1 MTEYEE
7 ITKKEW
13 KVSLLFIAA
22 LVVVLTVGSFAL
34 LPNRIF
40 EFIVLVV
47 AVICAVIIIVIRV
60 QGTAVFKCPKCG
72 QEFEI
77 SAFKNAMSPHG
88 ISKKEGKLFEWKYL
102 ECPLCHEKTRMFP
115 VKKE

>member
-13 KVSLLFIAA
+13 KESLLVIAA
-22 LVVVLTVGSFAL
+22 LVVVLVIGAFAL
-34 LPNRIF
+34 LPDYWYG
-40 EFIVLVV
+40 FIILVV
-47 AVICAVIIIVIRV
+47 AAICVIIIIVIRA
-60 QGTAVFKCPKCG
+60 QGPTVFKCPKCG
-72 QEFEI
+72 HEFEI

-88 ISKKEGKLFEWKYL
+88 VSKKEGKWFEWKYL
-102 ECPLCHEKTRMFP
+102 ECPVCHEKARMFP